1 MARQTLTESEFI
13 LLGAAV
19 GVIGDPA
26 LRDQVARKLKSALK
40 SYAPR
45 GTASADWKNW
55 FRLCRAEAEERPRS
69 GARVA
74 AGED

>member
-1 MARQTLTESEFI
+1 MARQTLSESELI

-26 LRDQVARKLKSALK
+26 LRDQIARKLKSALK

-55 FRLCRAEAEERPRS
+55 FRLCRADS
-69 GARVA
+69 GARA
-74 AGED
+74 AADD

>member
-1 MARQTLTESEFI
+1 MARQTLTESELI

-19 GVIGDPA
+19 GIIGDPS

-40 SYAPR
+40 AYAPR
-45 GTASADWKNW
+45 GTASGDWKNW
-55 FRLCRAEAEERPRS
+55 FKLCRAEVQDRPRS
-69 GARVA
+69 ARVS

>member
-1 MARQTLTESEFI
+1 MPRQTLTESELI

-19 GVIGDPA
+19 GVIGDPG
-26 LRDQVARKLKSALK
+26 LRDQIARKLKSALK

-55 FRLCRAEAEERPRS
+55 FKLCRAEAEDRPRS
-69 GARVA
+69 GTRAT

>member
-1 MARQTLTESEFI
+1 MARQTLTESELI

-19 GVIGDPA
+19 GVIGDPS

-45 GTASADWKNW
+45 GTASGDWKNW
-55 FRLCRAEAEERPRS
+55 FKLCRAEIGGRA
-69 GARVA
+69 G
-74 AGED
+74 GED